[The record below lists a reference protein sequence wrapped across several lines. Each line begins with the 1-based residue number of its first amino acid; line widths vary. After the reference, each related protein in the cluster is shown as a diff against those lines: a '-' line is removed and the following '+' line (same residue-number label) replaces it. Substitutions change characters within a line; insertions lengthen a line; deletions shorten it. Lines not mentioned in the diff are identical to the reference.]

1 MKKKE
6 NQKDHTKQE
15 TATPP
20 PSPPQKKNHQP
31 QCNTLNIHASS
42 FKTISYSMIFQR
54 SLLPSYLYILVSS
67 SALNFPTWSIYAI
80 ITIGFSFCCW
90 ILLIFN
96 TVKSDILF
104 SSLAL
109 KKKVLYI
116 HMVTIKKAYVLCV
129 LQ

>member
-20 PSPPQKKNHQP
+20 TPPPKKTHLR

-54 SLLPSYLYILVSS
+54 SLLPSYLYILFSS

-80 ITIGFSFCCW
+80 ITVGFSFCYW
-90 ILLIFN
+90 IPLIFN
-96 TVKSDILF
+96 TMKRDILF

-109 KKKVLYI
+109 KKKVLCI
-116 HMVTIKKAYVLCV
+116 HTVTIKKAYVLCV